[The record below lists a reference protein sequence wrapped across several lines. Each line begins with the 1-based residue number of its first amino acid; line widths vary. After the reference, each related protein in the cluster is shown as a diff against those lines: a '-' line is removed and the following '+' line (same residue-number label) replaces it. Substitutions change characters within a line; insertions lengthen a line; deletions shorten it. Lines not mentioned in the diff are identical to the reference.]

1 MFLENF
7 TELELEKQAELLKMK
22 RLASGLFLLVTIIY
36 IVASVFSNLHAVIPY
51 VQATSEAAMVGALAD
66 WFAVTALFRYPMGLK
81 IPHTAI
87 IPNRKNSIA
96 DQFGVFVQQNFLS
109 DEVIT
114 GKIRSMD
121 LSRRVAEWIIEPKNS
136 SAVAEQITDGI
147 AGVVKVMNDKDIQ
160 AMIERKLENKIRET
174 SFSPLIG
181 DVLTFLTSG
190 KRQQAAFDAGVK
202 IALGVLEDSDDQLRE
217 KIQQETPWWFPNSL
231 DKAVYRKIMKST
243 SKALYEM
250 QVDIFHPMRV
260 RLVQMSNEFM
270 EDLKYSDDI
279 KEKEISIKEDLLQ
292 QVAVRDF
299 TRSLWT
305 DIKQALLE
313 QSESPD
319 AELKKAIQDAVE
331 KFGRSILA
339 DDRLAEKIN
348 GWAEDSARY
357 LLDNYGHE
365 VANLISQT
373 IESWD
378 PQSTSE
384 RIEIQIGKDLQFI
397 RINGTVVGGLAGL
410 GIHSISELVAHFQVL
425 CVDGCF

>member
-1 MFLENF
+1 
-7 TELELEKQAELLKMK
+7 
-22 RLASGLFLLVTIIY
+22 
-36 IVASVFSNLHAVIPY
+36 
-51 VQATSEAAMVGALAD
+51 
-66 WFAVTALFRYPMGLK
+66 MGLK

-121 LSRRVAEWIIEPKNS
+121 LSRRIAEWIIEPKNS
-136 SAVAEQITDGI
+136 NAVADQITDGI

-160 AMIERKLENKIRET
+160 AMIERKHENKIRET
-174 SFSPLIG
+174 SFAPLIG

-270 EDLKYSDDI
+270 EDLKHSEEI
-279 KEKEISIKEDLLQ
+279 REKEISIKEDLLQ

-299 TRSLWT
+299 TGSLWA

-331 KFGRSILA
+331 KFGRSILDDDKLA
-339 DDRLAEKIN
+339 DKIN
-348 GWAEDSARY
+348 GWAEDSSRY
-357 LLDNYGHE
+357 LLNNYGHE
-365 VANLISQT
+365 VANLITQT

-378 PQSTSE
+378 PDSTSE

-410 GIHSISELVAHFQVL
+410 GIHSISELVTHLRVICAE
-425 CVDGCF
+425 GCF

>member
-7 TELELEKQAELLKMK
+7 TELELEKQAELQKMK
-22 RLASGLFLLVTIIY
+22 HLASGLFLFVTVVYII
-36 IVASVFSNLHAVIPY
+36 ASIFSSQHEVIPY
-51 VQATSEAAMVGALAD
+51 IQATAEASMIGALAD
-66 WFAVTALFRYPMGLK
+66 WFAVTALFRYPLGIK

-109 DEVIT
+109 EEVIT
-114 GKIRSMD
+114 DKIRSID
-121 LSRRVAEWIIEPKNS
+121 LSRRVAHWLIKPENS
-136 SAVAEQITDGI
+136 HAVAEQITDGI

-160 AMIERKLENKIRET
+160 AMIERKLEGKIRDT
-174 SFSPLIG
+174 SFAPLIG

-202 IALGVLEDSDDQLRE
+202 IALNILEDSDDQLRE
-217 KIQQETPWWFPNSL
+217 KIQQETPWWFPGSL
-231 DKAVYRKIMKST
+231 DKAVYRKIMRST

-250 QVDIFHPMRV
+250 QVDIYHPMRV

-270 EDLKYSDDI
+270 EDLKHSEEI
-279 KEKEISIKEDLLQ
+279 KEKEISIKEDILK

-299 TRSLWT
+299 TGSLWN
-305 DIKQALLE
+305 DIKTALLE

-319 AELKKAIQDAVE
+319 AELKTAIQGAVE
-331 KFGRSILA
+331 RFGQTILE
-339 DDRLAEKIN
+339 DHHLAGKVN
-348 GWAEDSARY
+348 GWAEDGSRY
-357 LLDNYGHE
+357 LINNYGHE
-365 VANLISQT
+365 VANLITQT
-373 IESWD
+373 IEAWD
-378 PQSTSE
+378 PKSTSE

-410 GIHSISELVAHFQVL
+410 SIHSVSELVSHFYS
-425 CVDGCF
+425 

>member
-1 MFLENF
+1 MFLEKF
-7 TELELEKQAELLKMK
+7 TELELDKQTELQKMK
-22 RLASGLFLLVTIIY
+22 RLASGLFLLVTLIY
-36 IVASVFSNLHAVIPY
+36 IIASVFATAHPAIPY
-51 VQATSEAAMVGALAD
+51 IKATAEAGMIGALAD
-66 WFAVTALFRYPMGLK
+66 WFAVTALFRYPLGIK

-109 DEVIT
+109 DEIIT
-114 GKIRSMD
+114 GKIRSMN
-121 LSRRVAEWIIEPKNS
+121 LSRRVANWIIDPANS
-136 SAVAEQITDGI
+136 KAVAEQITDGI
-147 AGVVKVMNDKDIQ
+147 AGIIKVMNDQDIQ
-160 AMIERKLENKIRET
+160 TMIEQKLENKIRET
-174 SFSPLIG
+174 SFAPMIG

-190 KRQQAAFDAGVK
+190 KRQQAAFDAGVN
-202 IALGVLEDSDDQLRE
+202 IALSVLEDSDDQLRE
-217 KIQQETPWWFPNSL
+217 KIQQETPWWFPGSL
-231 DKAVYRKIMKST
+231 DKAVYQKIMKST

-270 EDLKYSDDI
+270 EDLKHSDEI
-279 KEKEISIKEDLLQ
+279 REKEISIKEDLLQ

-299 TRSLWT
+299 TGSLWQ

-313 QSESPD
+313 QSQAPD
-319 AELKKAIQDAVE
+319 AELRQAIQDAVE
-331 KFGRSILA
+331 RFGQSILDDDKLA
-339 DDRLAEKIN
+339 DKIN

-357 LLDNYGHE
+357 LLNNYGHE
-365 VANLISQT
+365 VAILITQT

-378 PQSTSE
+378 PESTSE

-410 GIHSISELVAHFQVL
+410 GIHTVSELVTQISL
-425 CVDGCF
+425 

>member
-250 QVDIFHPMRV
+250 
-260 RLVQMSNEFM
+260 
-270 EDLKYSDDI
+270 
-279 KEKEISIKEDLLQ
+279 
-292 QVAVRDF
+292 
-299 TRSLWT
+299 
-305 DIKQALLE
+305 
-313 QSESPD
+313 
-319 AELKKAIQDAVE
+319 
-331 KFGRSILA
+331 
-339 DDRLAEKIN
+339 
-348 GWAEDSARY
+348 
-357 LLDNYGHE
+357 
-365 VANLISQT
+365 
-373 IESWD
+373 
-378 PQSTSE
+378 
-384 RIEIQIGKDLQFI
+384 
-397 RINGTVVGGLAGL
+397 
-410 GIHSISELVAHFQVL
+410 
-425 CVDGCF
+425 

>member
-7 TELELEKQAELLKMK
+7 TELELEKQAELQKMK
-22 RLASGLFLLVTIIY
+22 RLASGLLLLVTFVYII
-36 IVASVFSNLHAVIPY
+36 ASIFSSLHAAIPY
-51 VQATSEAAMVGALAD
+51 IQATAEAAMIGALAD
-66 WFAVTALFRYPMGLK
+66 WFAVTALFRYPMGIK

-87 IPNRKNSIA
+87 IPNRKDSIA

-109 DEVIT
+109 EDVIT
-114 GKIRSMD
+114 EKIRSID
-121 LSRRVAEWIIEPKNS
+121 LSQRVANWLIEPENS
-136 SAVAEQITDGI
+136 RAVAEQITDGI

-160 AMIERKLENKIRET
+160 SMIERKLEGKIRDT
-174 SFSPLIG
+174 SFAPLIG

-217 KIQQETPWWFPNSL
+217 KIQQETPWWFPGSL
-231 DKAVYRKIMKST
+231 DKAVYRKIMRST

-270 EDLKYSDDI
+270 EDLKHSEEI
-279 KEKEISIKEDLLQ
+279 KEKEISIKEDLLK

-299 TRSLWT
+299 TGSLWN
-305 DIKQALLE
+305 DIKTALLE

-319 AELKKAIQDAVE
+319 AELKTAIQHAVE
-331 KFGRSILA
+331 RFGQTILE
-339 DDRLAEKIN
+339 DQQLASKIN
-348 GWAEDSARY
+348 GWAEDSSRY
-357 LLDNYGHE
+357 LINNYGHE
-365 VANLISQT
+365 VAKLITQT
-373 IESWD
+373 IEAWD
-378 PQSTSE
+378 PKSTSK

-410 GIHSISELVAHFQVL
+410 GIHCISELVAHFYS
-425 CVDGCF
+425 

>member
-7 TELELEKQAELLKMK
+7 TELELEKQAELRKMK

-36 IVASVFSNLHAVIPY
+36 IVASVFSNLHAVVPY
-51 VQATSEAAMVGALAD
+51 IQATSEAAMVGALAD

-190 KRQQAAFDAGVK
+190 KRQQAAFDAGVN

-410 GIHSISELVAHFQVL
+410 GIHSMSELVAHFQVL
-425 CVDGCF
+425 CADGCF

>member
-7 TELELEKQAELLKMK
+7 TELELEKQAELRKMK

-36 IVASVFSNLHAVIPY
+36 IVASVFSDLHAVVPY
-51 VQATSEAAMVGALAD
+51 IQATSEAAMVGALAD

-279 KEKEISIKEDLLQ
+279 KEKENLNQ
-292 QVAVRDF
+292 GRPVATGR
-299 TRSLWT
+299 RS
-305 DIKQALLE
+305 
-313 QSESPD
+313 
-319 AELKKAIQDAVE
+319 
-331 KFGRSILA
+331 
-339 DDRLAEKIN
+339 
-348 GWAEDSARY
+348 
-357 LLDNYGHE
+357 
-365 VANLISQT
+365 
-373 IESWD
+373 
-378 PQSTSE
+378 
-384 RIEIQIGKDLQFI
+384 
-397 RINGTVVGGLAGL
+397 
-410 GIHSISELVAHFQVL
+410 
-425 CVDGCF
+425 

>member
-7 TELELEKQAELLKMK
+7 TALEQEKQAELQKMK

-36 IVASVFSNLHAVIPY
+36 ITASVFSDLHAAIPY

-66 WFAVTALFRYPMGLK
+66 WFAVTALFRYPMGIK

-96 DQFGVFVQQNFLS
+96 DQFGIFVQQNFLS
-109 DEVIT
+109 DEIIT
-114 GKIRSMD
+114 EKIRTMD
-121 LSRRVAEWIIEPKNS
+121 PSRRIATWIIEPQNS
-136 SAVAEQITDGI
+136 VAVAEQITDGI
-147 AGVVKVMNDKDIQ
+147 AGIVKVMNDKDIQ
-160 AMIERKLENKIRET
+160 AMIEDKLESKIRAT
-174 SFSPLIG
+174 SFAPLIG
-181 DVLTFLTSG
+181 DILTFLTSG
-190 KRQQAAFDAGVK
+190 RRQQAAFDAGVN
-202 IALGVLEDSDDQLRE
+202 IALSVLEDSDDQLRE

-231 DKAVYRKIMKST
+231 DKAVYQKIIKST

-270 EDLKYSDDI
+270 EDLKHSEEI
-279 KEKEISIKEDLLQ
+279 REKEIAIKEDLLQ

-299 TRSLWT
+299 TGSLWQ

-331 KFGRSILA
+331 RFGQSILN
-339 DDRLAEKIN
+339 DDKLAEKIN

-357 LLDNYGHE
+357 LINNYGHE
-365 VANLISQT
+365 VANLITQT
-373 IESWD
+373 IEDWD
-378 PQSTSE
+378 PESTSE

-397 RINGTVVGGLAGL
+397 RINGTIVGGLAGL
-410 GIHSISELVAHFQVL
+410 GIHSVSELATHVKSL
-425 CVDGCF
+425 CAGSCL